1 MLTQVGE
8 RSPGAED
15 PRPFASIPGALRHGA
30 AVFPD
35 QRFVLGSLPRTA
47 SGKPDRR
54 AAARLAALR
63 NQETQ

>member
-1 MLTQVGE
+1 MLTRMGN

-15 PRPFASIPGALRHGA
+15 PRPFASIPGALRHWA

-35 QRFVLGSLPRTA
+35 QRFVLDSLPRTA

-54 AAARLAALR
+54 AATRLAAPR